1 MKKSNAEI
9 RGAKTRALP
18 RLFDLPQPKAWLRGN
33 GAMVLRLAYE
43 FMYQDVQNT
52 DLWIMEAMAWPE

>member
-1 MKKSNAEI
+1 
-9 RGAKTRALP
+9 
-18 RLFDLPQPKAWLRGN
+18 
-33 GAMVLRLAYE
+33 MVLRLAYE